1 MLPSWFSLQLTYD
14 LVDWA
19 CRLIALAVVPLR
31 RRPAA
36 SAGWLL
42 LIMFLPIPGMVAFA
56 IIGSPRFPSSR
67 VRRFRQLAPY
77 FAAIGQRLTL
87 HAPPHEPGPFAPVF
101 ALAHHLGHFPPVSGN
116 AVRLI
121 DQYDGMIEQ
130 LAADIAAARHYVL
143 ILVYIFADD
152 AAGHRVIAALRD
164 AVARGVECRVMIDP
178 VGSRRWRRAV
188 GHLLDEAGVATRWSL
203 PFHLIRGRTRR
214 DMRNHRKLFVIDGRI
229 GYAGSQNIVDKSF
242 RKGVVNHELVARV
255 EGPLV
260 AEMEAV
266 IRGDWFMETG
276 ILPRDDERQPVEP
289 MGDTQA
295 QLLPSGAAYPLEGFE
310 SLLVWQIHSAV
321 ERVVLVTP
329 YFIPDDGL
337 VGAMRTAVARGVRID
352 VVISA
357 VADQYLVN
365 LAQCSYYDELLGC
378 GVGIHAYRDHLLHA
392 KNVSIDGRLAI
403 VGSSNVDLRS
413 FELNEEVSLL
423 LYGGS
428 AVGALIAVQDG
439 YMASSTLLDLTA
451 WRRRPAARR
460 FAENLARLISPLL

>member
-1 MLPSWFSLQLTYD
+1 MLPSWLSLDLTYR
-14 LVDWA
+14 LTDWA

-42 LIMFLPIPGMVAFA
+42 LIMFLPIPGMIAFA
-56 IIGSPRFPSSR
+56 VIGSPRFPAAR
-67 VRRFRQLAPY
+67 VRRFHQLAPY
-77 FAAIGQRLTL
+77 FAKIGQRLTAL
-87 HAPPHEPGPFAPVF
+87 APPRDPGPFAPVF
-101 ALAHHLGHFPPVSGN
+101 ELAQHLGHFPPVSGN

-121 DQYDGMIEQ
+121 DDYDGMLGQ

-152 AAGHRVIAALRD
+152 AAGRLIIAALSD
-164 AVARGVECRVMIDP
+164 AAARGVDCRAMIDP
-178 VGSRRWRRAV
+178 VGSHRWRRAV
-188 GHLLDEAGVATRWSL
+188 GRLLADAGVQTRWSL

-229 GYAGSQNIVDKSF
+229 GYAGSQNVVDKDF
-242 RKGVVNHELVARV
+242 RPGVTNRELVARV

-276 ILPRDDERQPVEP
+276 ALPD
-289 MGDTQA
+289 GDFAPAPHAGDQQA

-310 SLLVWQIHSAV
+310 SLLVWQIHSAT

-337 VGAMRTAVARGVRID
+337 VGAMRTAVARGVRVD

-357 VADQYLVN
+357 VADQHLVN

-378 GVGIHAYRDHLLHA
+378 GIGVHAHRGHLLHA

-428 AVGALIAVQDG
+428 AVETLVALQAG
-439 YMASSTLLDLTA
+439 YIENSTQLDLVA
-451 WRRRPAARR
+451 WRRRPIPRR

>member
-1 MLPSWFSLQLTYD
+1 MLPSWPSLPLVYD
-14 LVDWA
+14 VIDWA
-19 CRLIALAVVPLR
+19 CRLAALAVVPMR

-42 LIMFLPIPGMVAFA
+42 LIMFLPSPGMIAFA
-56 IIGSPRFPSSR
+56 IIGSPRFPASR
-67 VRRFRQLAPY
+67 VRRFQLLAPY
-77 FAAIGQRLTL
+77 FTAVGRRLLAAD
-87 HAPPHEPGPFAPVF
+87 PPSRPTPFTPVF

-121 DQYDGMIEQ
+121 DDYDGMLDQ
-130 LAADIAAARHYVL
+130 LTADIAAARRYVL
-143 ILVYIFADD
+143 ILIYIFADD
-152 AAGHRVIAALRD
+152 SAGHRVADALRA
-164 AVARGVECRVMIDP
+164 AVARGVDCRVMIDP
-178 VGSRRWRRAV
+178 VGSHRWRRAI
-188 GHLLDEAGVATRWSL
+188 GRRLTESGVSVQWSL

-214 DMRNHRKLFVIDGRI
+214 DMRNHRKLFVIDGRV
-229 GYAGSQNIVDKSF
+229 GYAGSQNIVDKQF
-242 RKGVVNHELVARV
+242 RKGVVNRELVARV

-276 ILPRDDERQPVEP
+276 ILPEDDGPPTQDA
-289 MGDTQA
+289 GDTQA

-310 SLLVWQIHSAV
+310 SLLVWQIHSAIR
-321 ERVVLVTP
+321 RVVLVTP

-337 VGAMRTAVARGVRID
+337 VGAMRTAVARGVEID

-357 VADQYLVN
+357 VVDQRLVN
-365 LAQCSYYDELLGC
+365 LAQCSYYDELLAC
-378 GVGIHAYRDHLLHA
+378 GIRIHAYREYLLHA
-392 KNVSIDGRLAI
+392 KNVSIDGSLAI

-423 LYGGS
+423 LYGGT
-428 AVGALIAVQDG
+428 AVDALMAIQDRYIANSVP
-439 YMASSTLLDLTA
+439 LDLTT
-451 WRRRPAARR
+451 WRGRWVGRR